1 MKAVES
7 AAKKYKLGIW
17 VRDNVQGL
25 GTITF
30 LTKNS
35 EFGALGHG
43 IHDMDTSVLMKIA
56 NGRIYRTSIRSVV
69 KGSEGTPG
77 SM

>member
-1 MKAVES
+1 M
-7 AAKKYKLGIW
+7 
-17 VRDNVQGL
+17 
-25 GTITF
+25 
-30 LTKNS
+30 TKNS

-56 NGRIYRTSIRSVV
+56 SGRIYRTSIRSVV

-77 SM
+77 SMEGLIVYNRNNQLGSIKKNNRGGNIWNIR